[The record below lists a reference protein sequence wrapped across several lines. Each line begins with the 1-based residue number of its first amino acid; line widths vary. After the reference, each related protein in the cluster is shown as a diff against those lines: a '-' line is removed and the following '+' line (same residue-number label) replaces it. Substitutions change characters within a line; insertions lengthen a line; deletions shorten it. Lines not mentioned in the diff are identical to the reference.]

1 MALFRRGKKTEPA
14 DGTGQVAD
22 TGSAA
27 EGVDGADAAEAAGVL
42 ESAEQGSPA
51 TTPAGDEA
59 AGGGAADGRGPFDS
73 SEVDAADDG
82 RLDLGALRI
91 RGVAGMELRLEVDEA
106 ADQVVGATAVL
117 GDSAVQIQ
125 AFAAPRT
132 LGIWDEIRAEIAES
146 ILDQGGTADEV
157 RGPLGTELRTRMPSA
172 GPDGRTVFAPA
183 RFAGVDGPRWFLRAV
198 FSGRAAIDDEAAAPL
213 LDVVRDAVV
222 VRGDSAMAPR
232 EMLPLTLPAQPGA
245 AADHDDQHDHEHAD
259 DEGGTGVRAD
269 DLKPFERGPEITEV
283 R

>member
-1 MALFRRGKKTEPA
+1 MAIFRRGKKSDQVDELDPALDPSQPDPSQPDATDGLTGDDAESGEPGP
-14 DGTGQVAD
+14 GTQAPLDREV
-22 TGSAA
+22 
-27 EGVDGADAAEAAGVL
+27 
-42 ESAEQGSPA
+42 
-51 TTPAGDEA
+51 
-59 AGGGAADGRGPFDS
+59 RGPHDS
-73 SEVDAADDG
+73 SEVDLTDDG

-106 ADQVVGATAVL
+106 ADQVVGATAVIA
-117 GDSAVQIQ
+117 DSAVQLQ

-132 LGIWDEIRAEIAES
+132 MGIWDEIRSEIAES
-146 ILDQGGTADEV
+146 ILAQGGTADEV
-157 RGPLGTELRTRMPSA
+157 RGELGTELRTRMPSA

-213 LDVVRDAVV
+213 FEVVRSVVV
-222 VRGDSAMAPR
+222 VRGENAMAPR
-232 EMLPLTLPAQPGA
+232 EMLSLALPVQPDADADADANAETDANEDA
-245 AADHDDQHDHEHAD
+245 A
-259 DEGGTGVRAD
+259 GTGVRSG

>member
-1 MALFRRGKKTEPA
+1 VAIFRRGKKSAQADEVDATPDSTQLDDATE
-14 DGTGQVAD
+14 DSTGD
-22 TGSAA
+22 STGDPVDEGASSDASAA
-27 EGVDGADAAEAAGVL
+27 SAAAPPSAPLDREG
-42 ESAEQGSPA
+42 S
-51 TTPAGDEA
+51 
-59 AGGGAADGRGPFDS
+59 GPHDS
-73 SEVDAADDG
+73 SEVDVTDDG

-106 ADQVVGATAVL
+106 ANQVVGATAVIA
-117 GDSAVQIQ
+117 DSAVQLQ

-132 LGIWDEIRAEIAES
+132 MGIWDEIRSEIAES
-146 ILDQGGTADEV
+146 ILAQGGTADEV

-198 FSGRAAIDDEAAAPL
+198 FSGRAAIDEEAAAPL
-213 LDVVRDAVV
+213 LEVVRSVVV
-222 VRGDSAMAPR
+222 VRGENAMAPR
-232 EMLPLTLPAQPGA
+232 EMLSLTLPAQ
-245 AADHDDQHDHEHAD
+245 ADADTEPDEDDAD
-259 DEGGTGVRAD
+259 PTVHSD